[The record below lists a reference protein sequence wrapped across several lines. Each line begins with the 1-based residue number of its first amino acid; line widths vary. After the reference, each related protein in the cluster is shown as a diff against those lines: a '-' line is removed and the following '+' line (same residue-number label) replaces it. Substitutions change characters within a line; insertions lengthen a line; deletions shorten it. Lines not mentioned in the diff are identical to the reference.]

1 MTDQTMT
8 TNLTDDREA
17 MLAEYKR
24 LRSLLETTVDVVLYR
39 KGKWDDYYA
48 LGYLIEPDDLDKEQL
63 LEALNQDDY
72 DLSEYINNNLVEGQE
87 LSKQEDATREQL
99 VAACNSYF
107 DYERRIIRNS
117 DGDYSIVDMHQP
129 GFAEGQAV
137 IFEEK
142 DGSYEWVSWSKCRW

>member
-48 LGYLIEPDDLDKEQL
+48 LGYLIEPDDLEP
-63 LEALNQDDY
+63 
-72 DLSEYINNNLVEGQE
+72 I
-87 LSKQEDATREQL
+87 SKLRA
-99 VAACNSYF
+99 
-107 DYERRIIRNS
+107 
-117 DGDYSIVDMHQP
+117 GVDP
-129 GFAEGQAV
+129 L
-137 IFEEK
+137 
-142 DGSYEWVSWSKCRW
+142 

>member
-1 MTDQTMT
+1 
-8 TNLTDDREA
+8 
-17 MLAEYKR
+17 
-24 LRSLLETTVDVVLYR
+24 
-39 KGKWDDYYA
+39 
-48 LGYLIEPDDLDKEQL
+48 
-63 LEALNQDDY
+63 LNQDDY
-72 DLSEYINNNLVEGQE
+72 DLLEYINNNLVEGQE